1 MLRRLSTPRYVNPG
15 QHSGVEQLVARR
27 DHIPEVAGSSPVAA
41 MGIREGAR
49 AMAEPFGKCVSC
61 GVLLSSESK
70 GRWGTAWCAKCDK
83 IRIEQISGQLK
94 EIAACFPNKN
104 EAQAVTDQKATCP
117 KCNEPWDG
125 CYCSSCFYRLTPTG
139 QIRELRNQLA
149 AKDKRIG
156 DLTVELRNATASIW
170 DRMAELGKAHD
181 TIKSLTR
188 ERDEAQAEAK
198 LVAPTAIPPA
208 PVFDTDLRE
217 YVRVITQEDVGNLC
231 INVSDGR
238 RLLVEI
244 DRLRRLEAAVDD
256 DSLMRVFYKDSGH
269 ADVTKLILC
278 SYRDALLAALHDNA
292 LAQRIG
298 AEAADLDQ
306 DCDTA
311 IRWYRQAVLKAGK
324 KD

>member
-1 MLRRLSTPRYVNPG
+1 
-15 QHSGVEQLVARR
+15 
-27 DHIPEVAGSSPVAA
+27 
-41 MGIREGAR
+41 
-49 AMAEPFGKCVSC
+49 MADPFGKCVSC

-125 CYCSSCFYRLTPTG
+125 CYCSSCFYRLTPAG
-139 QIRELRNQLA
+139 QIRELHNQLA
-149 AKDKRIG
+149 AKDKRIA
-156 DLTVELRNATASIW
+156 DLTAELRNATASIW

-198 LVAPTAIPPA
+198 LVAPTAVPSA
-208 PVFDTDLRE
+208 FDTDLRE

-244 DRLRRLEAAVDD
+244 DRLRRLEAALDD

-278 SYRDALLAALHDNA
+278 SYRDALLVALHDNA
-292 LAQRIG
+292 LAQRMG
-298 AEAADLDQ
+298 AEAAE
-306 DCDTA
+306 
-311 IRWYRQAVLKAGK
+311 RRFAGIGRPC
-324 KD
+324 